1 MSLRDIDGIKPA
13 VNSLYPMPRPVI
25 GCAASAAAYIALIR
39 SSDRCAMPRTFLE
52 QVAKCSAVMARF
64 AFGTVST
71 SSKCQTGN
79 RFEKR
84 GAAWKGDAR
93 EEQSPGDREHVAR
106 PLAPR
111 LGEAVE
117 RLHHLVGADLADD
130 RIDIAIGEIAAEK
143 DAMSVPVGRPVLPP
157 LGGKLGALRA
167 RDLARLLG
175 GEAVQ
180 IRPA

>member
-93 EEQSPGDREHVAR
+93 DKQSPAHTAHVTL
-106 PLAPR
+106 P
-111 LGEAVE
+111 
-117 RLHHLVGADLADD
+117 
-130 RIDIAIGEIAAEK
+130 
-143 DAMSVPVGRPVLPP
+143 LPP
-157 LGGKLGALRA
+157 PLS
-167 RDLARLLG
+167 
-175 GEAVQ
+175 Q
-180 IRPA
+180 H